1 MKRNFSDLKIVFI
14 LIFICFL
21 NAPVYGDWN
30 RTVSAV
36 EADVRAADAA
46 MSETRQTVAQE
57 RARLQA
63 ELNALENETAALEG
77 DAERMK
83 GELDGLLQA
92 GEELRQ
98 SVESGEEQTK
108 RLEEILRT
116 AAKDADELVRRGT
129 LSPETANLLAP
140 LLDPERFPGMK
151 DIENLVSVLFQE
163 MENGG
168 KIVRYSGDFVRADGS
183 TATGDI
189 IRVGRFTAFFRNNDE
204 TGWLR
209 YDPALGKMAAL
220 PGKPPWTMRRKLRAC
235 FDDENAPMP
244 LDLSGGVILE
254 QVNGENG
261 LRHWIERGGF
271 LVWPI
276 FLIAIVAFFLALER
290 VWTLSRM
297 TTRTDALMDQVR
309 ELAHR
314 GEWEQCLEICRKYP
328 SSPTCRVLRAGL
340 RHRGL
345 DKAVLENA
353 LEESI
358 LKELPRLERFLT
370 TLSVLAAIAPLL
382 GLLGTVT
389 GMIHTFQG
397 ITVFG
402 TSDPRMMSGGI
413 SEALITTQLGLAV
426 AVPVMIVHHFL
437 DRRVEKIIADMEE
450 KGTSL
455 VTAIIRESA

>member
-1 MKRNFSDLKIVFI
+1 
-14 LIFICFL
+14 
-21 NAPVYGDWN
+21 
-30 RTVSAV
+30 
-36 EADVRAADAA
+36 
-46 MSETRQTVAQE
+46 
-57 RARLQA
+57 
-63 ELNALENETAALEG
+63 
-77 DAERMK
+77 
-83 GELDGLLQA
+83 
-92 GEELRQ
+92 
-98 SVESGEEQTK
+98 
-108 RLEEILRT
+108 
-116 AAKDADELVRRGT
+116 
-129 LSPETANLLAP
+129 
-140 LLDPERFPGMK
+140 
-151 DIENLVSVLFQE
+151 
-163 MENGG
+163 
-168 KIVRYSGDFVRADGS
+168 
-183 TATGDI
+183 
-189 IRVGRFTAFFRNNDE
+189 
-204 TGWLR
+204 
-209 YDPALGKMAAL
+209 
-220 PGKPPWTMRRKLRAC
+220 
-235 FDDENAPMP
+235 MP

-261 LRHWIERGGF
+261 LRHWVERGGF

-314 GEWEQCLEICRKYP
+314 GEWEKCREMCRQYP

-455 VTAIIRESA
+455 VTAMIRRSA